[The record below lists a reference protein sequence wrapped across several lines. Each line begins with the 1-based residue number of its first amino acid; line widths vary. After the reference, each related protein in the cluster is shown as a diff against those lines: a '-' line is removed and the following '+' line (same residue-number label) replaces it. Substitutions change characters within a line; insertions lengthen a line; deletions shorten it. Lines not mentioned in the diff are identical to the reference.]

1 MLLSLHI
8 RNFALVDELTVQFDR
23 GLNVLTGE
31 TGSGKSILLD
41 AIDALLGGSVT
52 ARAIRTGSDRA
63 VLEGVFQLPDHLRH
77 SLQDWLESNDIEV
90 TDELL
95 CSREISRSGS
105 SVRSR
110 LRVNGTLLNRQT
122 IGELR
127 EQLIEITGQ
136 GETTQLASAHHQRS
150 LLDAYGGHEAIGHK
164 VAESFT
170 AWQVAEQKLQAKL
183 HHQQQQAAR
192 IELLQIQLQDL
203 LAADLAD
210 PAELELLEQEHQTLN
225 HTVDLQQ
232 QSYGVYQLL
241 YQSDSSEMSAADL
254 LGKAEHL
261 LSNMVGLDPQLQEI
275 FDLVSDGLAQAI
287 AAGRAIHKYGDRLEA
302 DPVRLE
308 EVEDRLRLLKQLCR
322 KYNSDLPDL
331 IDRQQIWQQEL
342 QQLTSG
348 GESIAALTSA
358 LQTAQATLAVD
369 CATLTAARHQAAL
382 RLQQQLVAELQP
394 LGMAKVKF
402 EVALQ
407 PQTPSASGADEVS
420 FMFSPNPGEPL
431 HPLAETASG
440 GEMSRFLL
448 ALKTCFAAVAGSSTM
463 VFDEIDTGV
472 SGKVTQAIADKLRQ
486 LALERQIL
494 CVTHQPIM
502 AAMADV
508 HFQVWKE
515 GSSKQGQE
523 RTVVRIEQLES
534 ESRRQ
539 EIAQLA
545 GGHTAEESIAFADAL
560 ISKAVQSKGRA
571 TSSTKPAKHVSK
583 AMRRRKPVK
592 SSES

>member
-23 GLNVLTGE
+23 GFNILTGE

-63 VLEGVFQLPDHLRH
+63 VLEGVFQLSG
-77 SLQDWLESNDIEV
+77 SLLSGLADWLESNDIEA

-105 SVRSR
+105 GVRSR

-136 GETTQLASAHHQRS
+136 GETTQLASASQQRI
-150 LLDAYGGHEAIGHK
+150 LLDAYGDHVDSAHR
-164 VAESFT
+164 VSASFE
-170 AWQVAEQKLQAKL
+170 AWQEAEQRLQEKLR
-183 HHQQQQAAR
+183 HQKQQAAR
-192 IELLQIQLQDL
+192 VELLQMQLADL
-203 LAADLAD
+203 LAAELAD
-210 PAELELLEQEHQTLN
+210 PAELDLLEQEHQTLN

-232 QSYGVYQLL
+232 QSYAVYQLL
-241 YQSDSSEMSAADL
+241 YQSDRGELAAADL
-254 LGKAEHL
+254 LGKAEHV
-261 LSNMVGLDPQLQEI
+261 LSGMADLDPQI
-275 FDLVSDGLAQAI
+275 RAVFDLVSDSLAQAI
-287 AAGRAIHKYGDRLEA
+287 DAGRAINKYGDRLEA

-308 EVEDRLRLLKQLCR
+308 EVEERLRLLKQLCR
-322 KYNSDLPDL
+322 KYGSDLPDL
-331 IDRQQIWQQEL
+331 IDRQQRLQAEL
-342 QQLTSG
+342 LKLTSG
-348 GESIAALTSA
+348 GESIEALRLAVQSTMATLRSECAALT
-358 LQTAQATLAVD
+358 LLRQQTAD
-369 CATLTAARHQAAL
+369 
-382 RLQQQLVAELQP
+382 RLQKQLVAELQP

-402 EVALQ
+402 EVALH
-407 PQTPSASGADEVS
+407 PQAPNASGADEVS
-420 FMFSPNPGEPL
+420 FLFSPNPGEPL
-431 HPLAETASG
+431 HPLAEIASG

-448 ALKTCFAAVAGSSTM
+448 ALKACFSRVTGSSTM

-472 SGKVTQAIADKLRQ
+472 SGKVTQAIADKLQQ
-486 LALERQIL
+486 LALDRQIL

-508 HFQVWKE
+508 HFHVRKE
-515 GSSKQGQE
+515 GSDRQGVE
-523 RTVVRIEQLES
+523 RTVVRIERLES
-534 ESRRQ
+534 ERRRQ

-560 ISKAVQSKGRA
+560 ISKAVKSKGA
-571 TSSTKPAKHVSK
+571 AVP
-583 AMRRRKPVK
+583 PVK
-592 SSES
+592 AVKGSGRGRKAVKSGDV

>member
-23 GLNVLTGE
+23 GLNILTGE

-52 ARAIRTGSDRA
+52 ARAIRSGSDRA
-63 VLEGVFQLPDHLRH
+63 VLEGVFQLSG
-77 SLQDWLESNDIEV
+77 SLLGSLADWLESNDIEA

-105 SVRSR
+105 TVRSR

-136 GETTQLASAHHQRS
+136 GETTQLSSGIQQRM
-150 LLDAYGGHEAIGHK
+150 LLDAYGDHGEVSQR
-164 VAESFT
+164 VAASFG
-170 AWQVAEQKLQAKL
+170 AWQEAEQRRQEKLR
-183 HHQQQQAAR
+183 HQKQQAAR
-192 IELLQIQLQDL
+192 VELLEMQLQDL
-203 LAADLAD
+203 LAAELAD
-210 PAELELLEQEHQTLN
+210 PGELELLEQEHQTLN

-232 QSYGVYQLL
+232 QSYAVYQLL
-241 YQSDSSEMSAADL
+241 YQSDQGDLAAADL

-261 LSNMVGLDPQLQEI
+261 LSGMADLDPQI
-275 FDLVSDGLAQAI
+275 RAVFDLVSDSLAQVVD
-287 AAGRAIHKYGDRLEA
+287 AGRSINKYGDRLEA

-308 EVEDRLRLLKQLCR
+308 EVEERLRVLKQLCR
-322 KYNSDLPDL
+322 KYGSDLPDL
-331 IDRQQIWQQEL
+331 IDRQHQLQTEL
-342 QQLTSG
+342 SQLTSG
-348 GESIAALTSA
+348 GESIEALTA
-358 LQTAQATLAVD
+358 LVQSTLGRLQEDCGALTRLRQQTAE
-369 CATLTAARHQAAL
+369 
-382 RLQQQLVAELQP
+382 RLQKQLIAELQP

-407 PQTPSASGADEVS
+407 SQVPSAGGSDEVS
-420 FMFSPNPGEPL
+420 FLFSPNPGEPL
-431 HPLAETASG
+431 HPLAEIASG

-448 ALKTCFAAVAGSSTM
+448 ALKACFSRVTGSSTM

-472 SGKVTQAIADKLRQ
+472 SGKVTQAIADKLQQ
-486 LALERQIL
+486 LAGDRQIL

-508 HFQVWKE
+508 HFHVRKE
-515 GSSKQGQE
+515 GHGDRGAE
-523 RTVVRIEQLES
+523 RTVVRIERLES
-534 ESRRQ
+534 ERRRQ

-560 ISKAVQSKGRA
+560 ISKAVLSKGAAVPVKR
-571 TSSTKPAKHVSK
+571 SK
-583 AMRRRKPVK
+583 KGRKPGDV
-592 SSES
+592 